1 MKKYSMIQ
9 INADVHSELKE
20 FCKQKGYKIRGL
32 VESLIKERIE
42 GSKPTPKRVL
52 SSQSK
57 TSL

>member
-1 MKKYSMIQ
+1 MIQ

-20 FCKQKGYKIRGL
+20 FCKKKGYKISGL

-42 GSKPTPKRVL
+42 SSNPKPKRVL

>member
-20 FCKQKGYKIRGL
+20 FCKKKGYKISGL

-57 TSL
+57 T

>member
-9 INADVHSELKE
+9 INAEVHSELKE
-20 FCKQKGYKIRGL
+20 FCKQKGYKISGL